1 MLMPQELKKHTFE
14 YALRGY
20 STTEVDEY
28 IDFICTKYEELYR
41 ANADLERKLVAALR
55 LIDETRHPGDSE
67 KNTLSEDALQ
77 AAKILQEAERQK
89 KRIVSDAEEY
99 ADRIIADADAHVA
112 KQAQV
117 LEEMRQ
123 SVLAFRD
130 ELYARYSQ
138 QIDQIEELASA
149 VQEGT
154 ITVPAPVRG
163 TLPDAKNEPADIEE
177 SPAEPEAAEEFP
189 EILPQSE
196 PEPLLVFPLAETDTP
211 TDDGVDEKELAATD
225 EALAFFE
232 EIADADADADA
243 QNTDAEPESP
253 FEEAPADTDSV
264 QQNSTEP
271 EIVFEMEEI
280 AEAWPAADSDEENAA
295 EEDEMKLLTDEVPS
309 DVRADP
315 ETDEDEFEDEYGDA
329 VIEGG
334 EPIDDDE
341 DPLAGFDERIAA
353 LFGTFPTEKQPA
365 TDLTE
370 EFSDEAMQT
379 TEEETEE
386 AAEEENG
393 VSTEEA
399 DDEQLL
405 RELREAFDLSLESFR
420 QEESAEKKSADEDG
434 EKKEEFEFLP
444 EEETEED
451 ETPSF
456 FQRLTGR
463 TSDNKKK
470 DN

>member
-1 MLMPQELKKHTFE
+1 MMMPQELKNHNFE
-14 YALRGY
+14 HALRGY
-20 STTEVDEY
+20 STAEVDEY
-28 IDFICTKYEELYR
+28 IHFICTKYEELYR
-41 ANADLERKLVAALR
+41 TNADLERKLVAALR
-55 LIDETRHPGDSE
+55 LIDETRHPGDGE
-67 KNTLSEDALQ
+67 KNTLSEASLR
-77 AAKILQEAERQK
+77 AGKILQEAERQK

-117 LEEMRQ
+117 LEELRQ

-154 ITVPAPVRG
+154 ISVPAPVRG
-163 TLPDAKNEPADIEE
+163 TLYDEIKEPSTPEE
-177 SPAEPEAAEEFP
+177 IPAEPEAADELP
-189 EILPQSE
+189 AILPQSD
-196 PEPLLVFPLAETDTP
+196 PEPLLVFPLEETASTA
-211 TDDGVDEKELAATD
+211 DDGVDEEELAATD

-232 EIADADADADA
+232 EIADADV
-243 QNTDAEPESP
+243 QNTAQES
-253 FEEAPADTDSV
+253 EAPLEEDPADNASV
-264 QQNSTEP
+264 HQNSPEP
-271 EIVFEMEEI
+271 EIVFEIEDIEK
-280 AEAWPAADSDEENAA
+280 AWSAADSEEENAA
-295 EEDEMKLLTDEVPS
+295 EEDERELLTDEVP
-309 DVRADP
+309 ADIQPEP
-315 ETDEDEFEDEYGDA
+315 ETAEDEFEDEYGDT

-353 LFGTFPTEKQPA
+353 LLGTFPPEKQTANDPS
-365 TDLTE
+365 D
-370 EFSDEAMQT
+370 EFSDEVLPI
-379 TEEETEE
+379 TEEE
-386 AAEEENG
+386 AVQAEEDDSVIVED
-393 VSTEEA
+393 A

-405 RELREAFDLSLESFR
+405 RELREAFDLSLEAFR
-420 QEESAEKKSADEDG
+420 QEDSAEEKAADEAG

-451 ETPSF
+451 EPLSF
-456 FQRLTGR
+456 FERLTGR
-463 TSDNKKK
+463 SSDNKKK